1 MNYFKCGGGGADTS
15 DATANSRD
23 ILDGKTA
30 YVNDNKVT
38 GSMTNNGAVNEVI
51 TKKGE
56 SYTIPEGYHD
66 GNGKVT
72 ANCGGIEVIIDSVE
86 QTEDLNFKSFKTN
99 IRKKDLP
106 YNFNDGVLVMHGD
119 TPYIIGGNSGDGD
132 EFYYRS
138 FDNWHSDGKGP
149 HSYVSG
155 SAGVFYNGAIYI
167 IGSWNSGY
175 RTKMYKYD
183 LYSSSQSWSYVGTLP
198 YNFVSG
204 CIVVYNDK
212 IHILGGSYDN
222 STTKYHYVWNS
233 GSSWSSVSTLPFYF
247 YYGSAIVYNDKI
259 HIMGGKGD
267 SREHYAW
274 NGSSWSS
281 VSTLPMDF
289 VSGDLI
295 TDDYGIILLDDTSCY
310 RNYGTSSW
318 TKDTITIPDDFSG
331 GRAAYINGMVEVFG
345 GTGDKKANYQL
356 DGKAYLKI

>member
-138 FDNWHSDGKGP
+138 FDNWHSNGKGP
-149 HSYVSG
+149 HSYVAG

-167 IGSWNSGY
+167 IGSWNSDY

-183 LYSSSQSWSYVGTLP
+183 LYSPSQSWSYVGTLP

-204 CIVVYNDK
+204 CVVVYNDK
-212 IHILGGSYDN
+212 IHILGSSY
-222 STTKYHYVWNS
+222 TTATATNHYAWD
-233 GSSWSSVSTLPFYF
+233 GSSWSNMSTLPTAFYN
-247 YYGSAIVYNDKI
+247 GDAIVYNDAI
-259 HIMGGKGD
+259 HIIGGKNN
-267 SREHYAW
+267 SRDHWAW
-274 NGSSWSS
+274 GGSSWSR
-281 VSTLPMDF
+281 VSQTPFNFID
-289 VSGDLI
+289 GTLI
-295 TDDYGIILLDDTSCY
+295 TDGYGIILLDNTSCY
-310 RNYGTSSW
+310 KNYGTSSW
-318 TKDTITIPDDFSG
+318 AEQSIIVPYDISG
-331 GRAAYINGMVEVFG
+331 GKAAYINGAIEIFG
-345 GTGDKKANYQL
+345 GDGDKKANYQL
-356 DGKAYLKI
+356 DGTAYIKV

>member
-86 QTEDLNFKSFKTN
+86 QTEDLNFKSTKIN
-99 IRKKDLP
+99 IRKTDLP
-106 YNFNDGVLVMHGD
+106 YDFDLGIFVMHGD
-119 TPYIIGGNSGDGD
+119 TPFIIGGNSGDGN
-132 EFYYRS
+132 EVYYRA
-138 FDNWHSDGKGP
+138 FDSWHKDTNAP

-155 SAGVFYNGAIYI
+155 SAGVFYNGAIYV
-167 IGSWNSGY
+167 IGSWNSSY

-183 LYSSSQSWSYVGTLP
+183 FSSWSYVGTLP
-198 YNFVSG
+198 YNFVAGSA
-204 CIVVYNDK
+204 VVYNNK
-212 IHILGGSYDN
+212 IHILGSSYDN
-222 STTKYHYVWNS
+222 STSTK
-233 GSSWSSVSTLPFYF
+233 
-247 YYGSAIVYNDKI
+247 
-259 HIMGGKGD
+259 
-267 SREHYAW
+267 HYAW

-281 VSTLPMDF
+281 VSTLPFSFFYGDAIVYDDKIHIMGGQGDSLKHYAWNGSSWSS
-289 VSGDLI
+289 VSTLPFSFNKGTLI
-295 TDDYGIILLDDTSCY
+295 TDDYGIILLGNTSCY

-318 TKDTITIPDDFSG
+318 SKQSTVLPYDISG
-331 GRAAYINGMVEVFG
+331 GKAAYINGAIEIFG
-345 GTGDKKANYQL
+345 GDGDKKANYQL
-356 DGKAYLKI
+356 DGTAYIKV